1 MIVLRNTSLKFN
13 SMFTIDKISQELKK
27 LSQNPKNIKDYSKSH
42 KDGKKHIGI
51 ATPLVRK
58 LSAEYFKEIKN
69 LEKKQIFLLCEKL
82 LKIGGS
88 SYQDIAFDWAFRI
101 KKQYTKEDF
110 KIFESWLKKYVNT
123 WGSCDDLCSHA
134 FGEFLYQFPEFLPKT
149 KQWTMSPNKWLR
161 RASAVVLIYSLR
173 KGKYLQNAFDVA
185 KILLQDGEDLVQ
197 KGYGW
202 ILKKASGLHQKEVFD
217 FVIKNKKFMPR
228 TALRY
233 AIEKLP
239 EKMKIKARKK

>member
-1 MIVLRNTSLKFN
+1 MTKPCYLDMIVLRNTSLKFN

-27 LSQNPKNIKDYSKSH
+27 LSQNPKNIKDYSKFH

-110 KIFESWLKKYVNT
+110 KIFESWLKKYVNEKMVV
-123 WGSCDDLCSHA
+123 DLLLNSSTL
-134 FGEFLYQFPEFLPKT
+134 GGIQLSYKGKYIDL
-149 KQWTMSPNKWLR
+149 
-161 RASAVVLIYSLR
+161 SLR
-173 KGKYLQNAFDVA
+173 K
-185 KILLQDGEDLVQ
+185 KIVGEMETV
-197 KGYGW
+197 
-202 ILKKASGLHQKEVFD
+202 
-217 FVIKNKKFMPR
+217 
-228 TALRY
+228 
-233 AIEKLP
+233 KLISTN
-239 EKMKIKARKK
+239 MYQ